1 MQPDISPLP
10 SVPRRGINHLMA
22 TVLRSLRFLL
32 FFGLAFSVFLP
43 AFGAPKGV
51 APAAALPAVWTL
63 PAALDRAMQANPE
76 LVSARLEVER
86 EEGARWQV
94 RARMLPR
101 VSAVASTD
109 ERDSSLIDRS
119 PSEFNQPP
127 SQRSAVAKWGYDVRI
142 EVRQMVFDGLAT
154 SNLVERQRLRREQ
167 AELRI
172 ASVANEVVTAVR
184 QSYDAVLVRRAQ
196 LAAETQ
202 RVADL
207 SQLADY
213 AARKQ
218 AVGEIAELDL
228 LNARSLLETARA
240 EQADIERE
248 LTLAEQQFA
257 RLLQLPESA
266 GPIALDGEFAVR
278 TFEME
283 YSTAAALAF
292 KRRPDLESASLAVEA
307 SRRQLKAL
315 NGDLLPRFDAFASW
329 SNRSSY
335 YDSSRTLDG
344 WTIGATGNWSLF
356 DGGDS
361 RGKRRIALAERRL
374 AEVKLDDLE
383 LQIGSRLRELYQALA
398 QTRKTMSAQENG
410 RQFATRAFQ
419 AARRLY
425 ENGQTSLE
433 KVLQAQMISRQADN
447 RYLEAVFRYNVTVA
461 QIEQAI
467 GGAVAE

>member
-1 MQPDISPLP
+1 
-10 SVPRRGINHLMA
+10 MA
-22 TVLRSLRFLL
+22 TVLRSLRFQL
-32 FFGLAFSVFLP
+32 FFGLALSVFLP
-43 AFGAPKGV
+43 AFGAPKPT
-51 APAAALPAVWTL
+51 APSTPLPAVWTL

-127 SQRSAVAKWGYDVRI
+127 SQRSAVAKWGYDIRI

-248 LTLAEQQFA
+248 LTLADSSSAGCSSCRNRLA
-257 RLLQLPESA
+257 RLPSTVNLASGRSRWSIPPPPPWPSSGARISSPPPSPSRPA
-266 GPIALDGEFAVR
+266 GAN
-278 TFEME
+278 
-283 YSTAAALAF
+283 
-292 KRRPDLESASLAVEA
+292 
-307 SRRQLKAL
+307 SRR
-315 NGDLLPRFDAFASW
+315 
-329 SNRSSY
+329 
-335 YDSSRTLDG
+335 
-344 WTIGATGNWSLF
+344 
-356 DGGDS
+356 
-361 RGKRRIALAERRL
+361 
-374 AEVKLDDLE
+374 
-383 LQIGSRLRELYQALA
+383 
-398 QTRKTMSAQENG
+398 
-410 RQFATRAFQ
+410 
-419 AARRLY
+419 
-425 ENGQTSLE
+425 
-433 KVLQAQMISRQADN
+433 
-447 RYLEAVFRYNVTVA
+447 
-461 QIEQAI
+461 
-467 GGAVAE
+467 

>member
-1 MQPDISPLP
+1 
-10 SVPRRGINHLMA
+10 MA
-22 TVLRSLRFLL
+22 TVLRSLRCLL
-32 FFGLAFSVFLP
+32 SLGLAFALSLS
-43 AFGAPKGV
+43 AFGAPKAV
-51 APAAALPAVWTL
+51 APEAPLPAVWTL
-63 PAALDRAMQANPE
+63 PAALDRAMQSNSE
-76 LVSARLEVER
+76 IVSARLEVER

-101 VSAVASTD
+101 VSATASTD
-109 ERDSSLIDRS
+109 ERDTSLIDRS
-119 PSEFNQPP
+119 PTEFNQPP
-127 SQRSAVAKWGYDVRI
+127 SQRSAVAKWGYDVRV
-142 EVRQMVFDGLAT
+142 EVRQMVFDGLVT

-167 AELRI
+167 AALRI
-172 ASVANEVVTAVR
+172 TAVANEVVTAVR

-218 AVGEIAELDL
+218 ALGEIAELDS

-248 LTLAEQQFA
+248 VTLAEQQFA
-257 RLLQLPESA
+257 RLLQLPESS
-266 GPIALDGEFAVR
+266 GPIVLEGEFAVR

-292 KRRPDLESASLAVEA
+292 KRRPDLESATLAVES

-315 NGDLLPRFDAFASW
+315 KGDMLPRFDAFASW

-361 RGKRRIALAERRL
+361 RGRRRAALAEQRI
-374 AEVKLDDLE
+374 AEVKLDELE
-383 LQIGSRLRELYQALA
+383 LQIGSRLRELYQTLA
-398 QTRKTMSAQENG
+398 QTRKTMAAQENG

-425 ENGQTSLE
+425 ENGQASLE

-447 RYLEAVFRYNVTVA
+447 RYLEAVFRYNLTVA
-461 QIEQAI
+461 QIEQSI
-467 GGAVAE
+467 GGAVTP